1 MVALVT
7 EELDL
12 SGILASYQGEKGQ
25 PPYHPAMM
33 LALLLYSYAVGI
45 YSSRR
50 IARACMERVDFMVIV
65 ALQAPGLRTV
75 SEIRRRDL
83 VARRCS
89 INLGWNLSD
98 EIDERAKS
106 DFLGETSALLF
117 PVNWP
122 EAVAEQL
129 ANHRLWHWA
138 MRRSC
143 LCRQINEM
151 DQRQDVD
158 GVVVP
163 ELQVN
168 DARRHSLLGRYL
180 PIELLKPPINRDDRG
195 SWS

>member
-1 MVALVT
+1 VPAGHLSRFVVALVT

-163 ELQVN
+163 ELQGTMLVGIRCW
-168 DARRHSLLGRYL
+168 DGII
-180 PIELLKPPINRDDRG
+180 P
-195 SWS
+195 